1 MDFKTCVRRKRGVGG
16 GRRADTKDLLETNV
30 AGALGSAGTGL
41 SELPSTTWQE
51 AQA

>member
-1 MDFKTCVRRKRGVGG
+1 MRGA
-16 GRRADTKDLLETNV
+16 RRADTKDLLETNV

-51 AQA
+51 AQAQQVSETQP